1 MNERIAKVLSKFV
14 RRNPMSAA
22 ALTSTTRSALGLL
35 VEKEQR
41 RTGSRMTA
49 YDNIAKIIGTSPSW
63 IRKFLAES
71 QEVKEPRLTL
81 FQNIRASYEKLCN
94 RVEQENRDDERRLML
109 IKGEMN
115 AVVEGF
121 GAEASP
127 KGQDYVRAAS
137 EVDPPQ

>member
-1 MNERIAKVLSKFV
+1 MNERIVKVLSKFV
-14 RRNPMSAA
+14 RRTPMSAA

-81 FQNIRASYEKLCN
+81 FQNIRANYEKLCN
-94 RVEQENRDDERRLML
+94 RVEQENRDDERRLLL
-109 IKGEMN
+109 IKGDLN

-121 GAEASP
+121 GAEAGP
-127 KGQDYVRAAS
+127 KGQDYVRATS
-137 EVDPPQ
+137 EVDPPK

>member
-1 MNERIAKVLSKFV
+1 
-14 RRNPMSAA
+14 MSAA

-35 VEKEQR
+35 VELEQR

-49 YDNIAKIIGTSPSW
+49 YENIAKHIGSSPSW

-71 QEVKEPRLTL
+71 EEVKEPRITL
-81 FQNIRASYEKLCN
+81 FQNIRVSYEKLCN

-109 IKGEMN
+109 IKGDLN

-121 GAEASP
+121 DAQGEREASARGRMAARETSVTHTHP
-127 KGQDYVRAAS
+127 K
-137 EVDPPQ
+137 DPPQ